1 MFETVRAKSW
11 ITGHIRDLF
20 RLRPVQLNPSTWS
33 CVVRNDKVMVVHR
46 HYTQPGDYEV
56 MWCFLRPSEMPS
68 RLKTNMSI
76 RKHWPALKRAAI
88 EGLERSQDEDPQE
101 SSREV
106 RLRNVG

>member
-11 ITGHIRDLF
+11 LAGHIRELF
-20 RLRPVQLNPSTWS
+20 RLRPVQLKPSTWS
-33 CVVRNDKVMVVHR
+33 CVVRNGRVTVVHR

-68 RLKTNMSI
+68 WLKTTMAI

-88 EGLERSQDEDPQE
+88 EGLERSQSEDSEE
-101 SSREV
+101 SNRQV